1 MKEQEIRVVIADAQ
15 YLIRFALR
23 QLLYKQADITIIGEV
38 ANSQQLFA
46 LLEEEHPD
54 ILVIDYNQE
63 PHFSLETLAKASQV
77 SPQTRILVISAD
89 ANKETIYQVLES
101 GIKSFLTKN
110 CDEGEII
117 DAIAATAKGE
127 KFFCT
132 RVIDFL
138 LEKSF
143 ARIDDSCAP
152 TPLTPRE
159 IEIVQL
165 TAQGLVAKEIAQ
177 RLNLSPH
184 TVYTHRKNI
193 MEKLRIKRASEL
205 VLYAVNNG
213 LVTQ

>member
-1 MKEQEIRVVIADAQ
+1 MKEKEIRVVIADAQ

-23 QLLYKQADITIIGEV
+23 QLLYKQADIRIIGEA

-54 ILVIDYNQE
+54 ILVIDYNQD
-63 PHFSLETLAKASQV
+63 PHFSLETLAKARQV

-152 TPLTPRE
+152 TPLTSRE

-165 TAQGLVAKEIAQ
+165 TAQGLVAKEIAH